1 MPKRKP
7 NNDNNNTNVNDNAE
21 TNKYGSVVSHRPYKI
36 GRTSNSFV
44 TSATP
49 YHASPLILQG
59 QPPSPLEAEA
69 ALRKEK
75 TRIHQAR
82 LKAQRE
88 ATLKNLP
95 PHATLINTQKAPP
108 GHVGSFWGDKI
119 GEWRINMKKLIEEQ
133 LPTEN
138 NPYIRPFKQLISAPN
153 DIHQALWTTVRYG
166 DIYWVNMNMPTPD
179 LYIEY
184 YAEGSTTSIQ
194 KPYTKGGRKTKR
206 STKRN
211 KRSKRSKT
219 RRSSK

>member
-1 MPKRKP
+1 MSKRKS
-7 NNDNNNTNVNDNAE
+7 NNGYNTNVNVTVQRNE
-21 TNKYGSVVSHRPYKI
+21 HGMVVSHRPYKN
-36 GRTSNSFV
+36 GRTSATSGSFV

-59 QPPSPLEAEA
+59 QPPAPWDAAVTRLAEETA
-69 ALRKEK
+69 AR
-75 TRIHQAR
+75 QAR

-88 ATLKNLP
+88 ANFKNLP
-95 PHATLINTQKAPP
+95 PYATLLNTQKAPQ
-108 GHVGSFWGDKI
+108 GHIGSFWGDKI

-153 DIHQALWTTVRYG
+153 DIDNALWTTVRYG
-166 DIYWVNMNMPTPD
+166 NIYWVNMNMPTPES
-179 LYIEY
+179 YIGY
-184 YAEGSTTSIQ
+184 YAEGSTTPTQ
-194 KPYTKGGRKTKR
+194 KPYKKGGRR
-206 STKRN
+206 TKRN